1 MLLDGRLVRRLN
13 FARPKSWIIWNKK
26 EIDGREDVK
35 HKLGVKLRGKE
46 VATPMEENLN
56 ITSTEGKEF
65 EDATNY
71 RQLVWNLNF
80 LTTTRSEISFVVGTL
95 SRFM

>member
-1 MLLDGRLVRRLN
+1 
-13 FARPKSWIIWNKK
+13 
-26 EIDGREDVK
+26 VK

-71 RQLVWNLNF
+71 RQLV
-80 LTTTRSEISFVVGTL
+80 
-95 SRFM
+95 